1 MKVRQTALAALVL
14 LTIAVSAGFATT
26 GTAAPKPP
34 QPPARSVYVISTSNA
49 NVVRIDPTTLQV
61 VETIELAGGFFGNIA
76 VAGGR
81 LYYTNYDAPG
91 GAVIGRYDL
100 STAVDN
106 PVYISQATY
115 APILRTAA
123 ALPDVLFVGEAA
135 QSPSNIQ
142 KWSVPSA
149 KGRKPSLLA
158 KTEHGPLGGNLG
170 DFAIS
175 ADGSKVWSA
184 DGAMGAFLELSSSDL
199 RLTGRSFPAVAYPN
213 SIDTV
218 VAGGKEWI
226 VGATYSP
233 YETSVHLY
241 DAANPASRVDYGAN
255 GTSSVPGGVGLSPDA
270 SKIYRV
276 VDGFDGSAARIE
288 TLSAGTGAVLGS
300 VPVNMT
306 PNLFYE
312 GMAVDRVT
320 GNVFVTLT
328 DSVGVFDS
336 GGALVRVI
344 PNVAGAQ
351 QVVIG

>member
-1 MKVRQTALAALVL
+1 MKVRQTVLAALVL
-14 LTIAVSAGFATT
+14 LTIALSAVFATT

-61 VETIELAGGFFGNIA
+61 AETIELAGGFVGSIA

-81 LYYTNYDAPG
+81 LFYSNYDAPW

-100 STAVDN
+100 STAADN
-106 PVYISQATY
+106 PSYISQATY
-115 APILRTAA
+115 SPILRTSP
-123 ALPDVLFVGEAA
+123 ALPDVLFIGEAA
-135 QSPSNIQ
+135 QSPSHIQ

-158 KTEHGPLGGNLG
+158 RTEHGPLGGNLG

-199 RLTGRSFPAVAYPN
+199 SLTGRSFTAVAYPT

-218 VAGGKEWI
+218 LAGGKEWI
-226 VGATYSP
+226 VGGTDSVYD
-233 YETSVHLY
+233 TSVHLY

-255 GTSSVPGGVGLSPDA
+255 GTSWVKGAVVLSPDA

-276 VDGFDGSAARIE
+276 VNDYSGAARIE
-288 TLSAGTGAVLGS
+288 TLSAATGAVLAS
-300 VPVNMT
+300 VPVNLS
-306 PNLFYE
+306 PNVFYE

-320 GNVFVTLT
+320 GNVFVTLA
-328 DSVGVFDS
+328 DSVGVLDP